1 MKRRERKAVNSMVQ
15 SRVCTCEVPSDGDSE
30 ADTEQGSITFGID
43 ASDMFSVSEDGT
55 EFFVHVPSPEASS
68 YALGYSFKAPFPTPS
83 GILGEMV
90 GEDDDGDQEEKNNA
104 KNDFYDEAF
113 KTQLQIDAG
122 ISGPVEHLVQEVK
135 LRFPDGREEPGEVCC
150 LPIIN

>member
-1 MKRRERKAVNSMVQ
+1 
-15 SRVCTCEVPSDGDSE
+15 
-30 ADTEQGSITFGID
+30 
-43 ASDMFSVSEDGT
+43 MFSVSDDGT

-90 GEDDDGDQEEKNNA
+90 GEDDDGGQEEEKNA
-104 KNDFYDEAF
+104 KNDTYDEAF

-135 LRFPDGREEPGEVCC
+135 LRFPDGRKELGEVCC
-150 LPIIN
+150 LLLVEQTMILTHLRSPCHHSWQQRMYGLGLQ